1 MSKYEVIDNLIRLKN
16 DNNINRLGT
25 IFCTNA
31 KNYFYDTGTGK
42 VVELDEDAY
51 KIVKYFFY
59 NESSEIDLQVLLKLF
74 TTEMIE
80 TFDEDAKK
88 NHLFQAIEPTKLY
101 SANYYENFKRKVENE
116 LEQIILEL
124 TGKCNLRCKYCIYN
138 DSYVFNRSFNSQDMT
153 KEIVKKSIDYLY
165 DHSKNSKQKAVT
177 FYGGEPLIKF
187 DLLKWAIEYARTIFK
202 EDVVFSLTTNLT
214 LITEEIAHYL
224 GTVPNLTIVAS
235 LDGPKEVHDKCR
247 VYADGRET
255 FDDAIKGLKLL
266 SKEMKKSPTTSLM
279 INAVYTPPYS
289 MEGIR
294 NIMNF
299 FESLDFLPKNLGI
312 QVTYPTDGSYKY
324 DDKNI
329 IKNEKDRN
337 PLWEWIKEATNEKSL
352 TSEKNAKYAS
362 SMFNALTRIHN
373 RFLVDEPVDYYPFH
387 SCCIPGVRR
396 LYIDTKGDFYICE
409 KIGDS
414 PKIGNINEG
423 IDMDNIRK
431 HFIDG
436 YSENMIPSC
445 KKCWAIR
452 LCHSCYVDRFT
463 KDGFRKNFNYNSCSN
478 EREAVKNE
486 LILYHSILEQH
497 PEKIEEISKIKY
509 Y

>member
-59 NESSEIDLQVLLKLF
+59 NEASEIDLQVLLKLF

-289 MEGIR
+289 MEGIT

-312 QVTYPTDGSYKY
+312 QVTYPTDGSYNF